1 MNTYY
6 SPCDLSLL
14 KAEDLPDVEEETD
27 ADEKLPDGSP
37 VPIEGRKKTKSRK
50 GKKKTGPRKREIL
63 LSRMRQFKYLFIDTS
78 RGNYYSI
85 VHNIIMQ
92 IFPHRTN

>member
-1 MNTYY
+1 MCFLYPSFKPYKIQIIYFNLLKKKVNTYY

-50 GKKKTGPRKREIL
+50 GKKKTGPRKRKIL
-63 LSRMRQFKYLFIDTS
+63 LSRMRQF
-78 RGNYYSI
+78 
-85 VHNIIMQ
+85 
-92 IFPHRTN
+92 